1 MAEEKSSNSNAVAK
15 GAQAANAVRGA
26 VKTGKAIAAAAKGA
40 AAGGPYGAVA
50 GLLWGNRHL
59 VGKII
64 LVVVAIFMLPI
75 LFILMLPSLIFGGL
89 KDAFS
94 PNNPTVPIL
103 NDSAAITENMNSIT
117 NSVSDVLSEALEAVL
132 AEIEKDFE
140 ASGADQREIINP
152 HENAPAYNAN
162 AFVSQFCAS
171 KNKDFASITFDDMK
185 YTLRNAKGELYS
197 YTKKEETRTRV
208 EVTVTV
214 DTSTG
219 KEIETTTTVTE
230 TWMVYTIAYK
240 GEDYFAD
247 NVFHLNAEQKE
258 LSANYAQNLSMFLGD
273 GMFQKLPNGYETITS
288 LGDVEFTDG
297 QIPVAYFSQLDE
309 RYANQPYGTDDI
321 GGYGCGPTAMAIV
334 ISSLTDETVDPA
346 QMAKWS
352 YEHGY
357 WASGNG
363 SYHGLIPAAA
373 KAWELPVEGCGID
386 GGQKISDALS
396 GGKLVVVLMD
406 KGHFTQSGHFIVL
419 RGIRDGK
426 ILVADPAS
434 YPRSEQTWDLSLI
447 LDEAREGA
455 AAGGP
460 FWIIG

>member
-1 MAEEKSSNSNAVAK
+1 MAEEKNNKSNAVAK
-15 GAQAANAVRGA
+15 GAQAASAVRGA

-50 GLLWGNRHL
+50 GLIWENRHL

-64 LVVVAIFMLPI
+64 LVVLAIFLLPV

-103 NDSAAITENMNSIT
+103 NDNAAITENMNTIT
-117 NSVSDVLSEALEAVL
+117 NSVSGVLSEALEDVL
-132 AEIEKDFE
+132 AEIEQDFAE
-140 ASGADQREIINP
+140 SGADQREIINP

-171 KNKDFASITFDDMK
+171 KNKDFASIAFDDMES
-185 YTLRNAKGELYS
+185 TLRNAKGELYS
-197 YTKKEETRTRV
+197 YTKKEEERTRV

-214 DTSTG
+214 DASTG
-219 KEIETTTTVTE
+219 KETVTTTEVTE
-230 TWMVYTIAYK
+230 TWMVYSIAYK
-240 GEDYFAD
+240 GDNYFAD
-247 NVFHLNAEQKE
+247 SVFHLNAEQKA

-273 GMFQKLPNGYETITS
+273 GMFQKLPNGYEPVPS

-297 QIPVAYFSQLDE
+297 QIPVAYFNQLDE
-309 RYANQPYGTDDI
+309 RYASKHYGTDDI
-321 GGYGCGPTAMAIV
+321 GGYGCGPTSMAIV
-334 ISSLTDETVDPA
+334 VSSLTDETVDPV

-357 WASGNG
+357 WASGDG

-373 KAWELPVEGCGID
+373 KAWELPVEGCGGD
-386 GGQKISDALS
+386 ERQRISDALS
-396 GGKLVVVLMD
+396 SGKLVVALMD
-406 KGHFTQSGHFIVL
+406 EGHFTQSGHFIVL
-419 RGIRDGK
+419 RGVRDGK

-434 YPRSEQTWDLSLI
+434 YERSEQTWDLSLI
-447 LDEAREGA
+447 LEEAREGA